1 MKSHLSIFISMLTA
15 TGFFACGG
23 GSSSSDEMQTDM
35 PASEVP
41 AGAAGFVSSS
51 ILASLESKGL
61 PVHLGSNPPS
71 IDGTFRFAD
80 PTILQ
85 NDSVNWPAGSSFCE
99 YDYTFTSGGNEQVA
113 VSTDG
118 VTCNAAS
125 DGLAYFISGDAQ
137 CFSLFGELSGT
148 FQECENT
155 TVQIISACVT
165 ADGHLENLFIGSY
178 GSAVADTD
186 ACDELVA
193 LGSKR
198 AEGESAVITFPNGA
212 LRQ

>member
-1 MKSHLSIFISMLTA
+1 MKNRLSILILILTA

-23 GSSSSDEMQTDM
+23 DSSSSDEMQTDM
-35 PASEVP
+35 PANEVP
-41 AGAAGFVSSS
+41 AGAASFVSGS
-51 ILASLESKGL
+51 ILENLKSKGL
-61 PVHLGSNPPS
+61 PVHLGSNPPN
-71 IDGTFRFAD
+71 IVGTYRFAD
-80 PTILQ
+80 PAILQ
-85 NDSVNWPAGSSFCE
+85 NDSANWPASSTFCE

-113 VSTDG
+113 VSTEG
-118 VTCNAAS
+118 VTCDAAS

-165 ADGHLENLFIGSY
+165 ADGHLKDLFIGAF
-178 GSAVADTD
+178 GSAVANTD
-186 ACDELVA
+186 ACDEVVA
-193 LGSKR
+193 VGSKR